1 MMGPVAIPALVECW
15 QQLEKN
21 QSNYCLAEDSLYE
34 MAEFNPEHRIQ
45 VIDIYCNYMR
55 NPYTSERTLNG
66 FLIAQLMDLKAVEVF
81 DEIRHMFALDC
92 VDLSCAGDLEEV
104 EIDLG
109 FRTQRSTPKPTF
121 VEMQGYENPLE
132 PFNIELNDE
141 EGAFFQVVENCL
153 LRYGDDD
160 SILDISELDGFFA
173 ALACAPITIMPSV
186 WVSAIWGGEHLVP
199 QWESEQEITEFN
211 QSIIKPL
218 HMLHYSGV
226 MSDFNGQEYE
236 PLFLDGILPSS
247 KLLNVDE
254 WCEGFVKRLKLWGE
268 IKPEAM
274 KQLETCLYPIRHF
287 CTDNGFEA
295 LSSMS
300 DNVIYQLQSSIQPK
314 VKALPNYFCKPI
326 KRADTKLIYAASK
339 MGRNDSCPC
348 GSGKK
353 YKKCCGLNQE
363 KNLLVFLGRL
373 SV

>member
-1 MMGPVAIPALVECW
+1 
-15 QQLEKN
+15 
-21 QSNYCLAEDSLYE
+21 
-34 MAEFNPEHRIQ
+34 
-45 VIDIYCNYMR
+45 
-55 NPYTSERTLNG
+55 
-66 FLIAQLMDLKAVEVF
+66 
-81 DEIRHMFALDC
+81 MFALDC

-153 LRYGDDD
+153 LRYGSDD

-211 QSIIKPL
+211 QSI
-218 HMLHYSGV
+218 MLHYNGV

-236 PLFLDGILPSS
+236 PLFLDGIHPSS

-254 WCEGFVKRLKLWGE
+254 WCEGFVKGLKLWGE
-268 IKPEAM
+268 VKPEAM

-314 VKALPNYFCKPI
+314 VKALHNYFYKPI
-326 KRADTKLIYAASK
+326 KRADTMLIHAASK

>member
-1 MMGPVAIPALVECW
+1 MSFDNLHNDDYAQSELPEVIGMIDAVAIPALVECW
-15 QQLEKN
+15 HQLEKN
-21 QSNYCLAEDSLYE
+21 QSNYCLAEDSLCE

-66 FLIAQLMDLKAVEVF
+66 FLIAQLMDLKAVEAF
-81 DEIRHMFALDC
+81 DGIRHMFASDC
-92 VDLSCAGDLEEV
+92 VDLNCVGDLEKV

-109 FRTQRSTPKPTF
+109 FSTQRSTPKPTF
-121 VEMQGYENPLE
+121 VETQSYENPLE

-173 ALACAPITIMPSV
+173 ALACAPITIMPSI
-186 WVSAIWGGEHLVP
+186 WMPAIWGGEHLAP

-254 WCEGFVKRLKLWGE
+254 WCEGFVKSLKLWGE

-287 CTDNGFEA
+287 F
-295 LSSMS
+295 
-300 DNVIYQLQSSIQPK
+300 V
-314 VKALPNYFCKPI
+314 
-326 KRADTKLIYAASK
+326 LI
-339 MGRNDSCPC
+339 MVPRRCRRC
-348 GSGKK
+348 
-353 YKKCCGLNQE
+353 QTT
-363 KNLLVFLGRL
+363 
-373 SV
+373 

>member
-1 MMGPVAIPALVECW
+1 
-15 QQLEKN
+15 
-21 QSNYCLAEDSLYE
+21 
-34 MAEFNPEHRIQ
+34 
-45 VIDIYCNYMR
+45 
-55 NPYTSERTLNG
+55 
-66 FLIAQLMDLKAVEVF
+66 
-81 DEIRHMFALDC
+81 MFALDC

-132 PFNIELNDE
+132 PFNIEFNDE

-153 LRYGDDD
+153 LRYGSDD

-186 WVSAIWGGEHLVP
+186 WVSVIWGGEHLVP
-199 QWESEQEITEFN
+199 QWELEQEITEFN

-254 WCEGFVKRLKLWGE
+254 WCEGFVKGLKLWGE
-268 IKPEAM
+268 VKPEAM

-314 VKALPNYFCKPI
+314 VKALHNYFYKPI
-326 KRADTKLIYAASK
+326 KRADTMLIHAASK